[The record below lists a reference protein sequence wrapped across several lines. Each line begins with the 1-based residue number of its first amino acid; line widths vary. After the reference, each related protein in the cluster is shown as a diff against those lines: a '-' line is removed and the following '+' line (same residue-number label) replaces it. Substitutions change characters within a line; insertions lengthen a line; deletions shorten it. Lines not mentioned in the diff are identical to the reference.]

1 MSDFYETNLIAYQN
15 KLDLLHSE
23 WNNKYYAYVEAF
35 KNRLRE
41 EEDVI
46 YNDWVDTLDE
56 LLEIVGIHHKDNLKV
71 RITTY
76 KREDMKNLPLYI

>member
-1 MSDFYETNLIAYQN
+1 MSDIYETDSIAYEN
-15 KLDLLHSE
+15 KLDTLHSE

-35 KNRLRE
+35 KNQLKGE
-41 EEDVI
+41 DDVI

-56 LLEIVGIHHKDNLKV
+56 LLKIVDIHHKDNLKV

-76 KREDMKNLPLYI
+76 KRKDIKNLPLYI